1 MQRDESVAQDGPS
14 AGVTIATTLVSL
26 LTGRLVRTDLVGQSC
41 SLVVYFESELLFYKS
56 NNPHS
61 MQAMTGEISLHGL
74 VLPVGGVRD
83 KVGDPAKT
91 N

>member
-1 MQRDESVAQDGPS
+1 MQRGEFIAKDGPS

-26 LTGRLVRTDLVGQSC
+26 LTGRLVRTDLVGLSC
-41 SLVVYFESELLFYKS
+41 SFVMYFESELIFCQS
-56 NNPHS
+56 ANPHS

-83 KVGDPAKT
+83 KVEDPAKT
-91 N
+91 Y